1 MHFHQ
6 NHCYCQTSH
15 WDNDWYDASY
25 MVIIDMH
32 DRNYD
37 RTIPLDKQ
45 IVSPDWKAMI
55 DINQVIDQDRLKFDK
70 KFFGKKKHAGKFTDQ
85 QLEEMAMTDCPAPK
99 PAVIDWLTTNIAPE
113 TAKRK
118 NVNGKGWAMGNDR
131 YRSRQSHGE
140 LTFWFYRRSDAMK
153 FIKEWSVYTK
163 PTTYLNYFKDDLR
176 KLIDGKLT
184 KVDQL

>member
-1 MHFHQ
+1 
-6 NHCYCQTSH
+6 
-15 WDNDWYDASY
+15 

-45 IVSPDWKAMI
+45 IISPDWKAMI

-99 PAVIDWLTTNIAPE
+99 PAVIDWLTTNVAPE
-113 TAKRK
+113 TAKRT
-118 NVNGKGWAMGNDR
+118 NANGKGWAMGNDR

-163 PTTYLNYFKDDLR
+163 PTTYINYFKDDLR

>member
-1 MHFHQ
+1 MY
-6 NHCYCQTSH
+6 N
-15 WDNDWYDASY
+15 ASY

-45 IVSPDWKAMI
+45 IISPDWKAMI
-55 DINQVIDQDRLKFDK
+55 DINRVVDQERLIFDK
-70 KFFGKKKHAGKFTDQ
+70 KFFKKKLRTGKITHQ
-85 QLEEMAMTDCPAPK
+85 VLEEMAMTDCPEPK
-99 PAVIDWLTTNIAPE
+99 SAVIDWLTTNVAPE

-118 NVNGKGWAMGNDR
+118 NVNGKGWAMGNDH
-131 YRSRQSHGE
+131 YRSLQGYGE

>member
-6 NHCYCQTSH
+6 NHCYCLTSH

-55 DINQVIDQDRLKFDK
+55 DINQVIDQDRLIFDK
-70 KFFGKKKHAGKFTDQ
+70 KFFSKIKHAGKFTDQ

-99 PAVIDWLTTNIAPE
+99 PAVIDWLTTNVAPE
-113 TAKRK
+113 TAKRT
-118 NVNGKGWAMGNDR
+118 NANGKGWAMGNDR
-131 YRSRQSHGE
+131 YRLRQSHGE